1 MGTMR
6 VEREREMAE
15 VGADAVALAA
25 ARALLR
31 VDTRADAAAVLH
43 DAIRDLCGRVVPADA
58 DEDGALPLDVSL
70 GVGEPSVVVPGGS
83 SPVVAERLRRQLP
96 TLLDDALAAAAR
108 CDRYQRQATRART
121 DALTG
126 LAVRGEID
134 ARLAQATD
142 ADVICLM
149 DLDGFKT
156 LNDTRGHAAGDRA
169 LRRFG
174 KLLRSHVRDV
184 DFVGRYGGDEFLLI
198 FVGIPPAVAV
208 ERMAELVLTWAAD
221 GPGAGVSIGVSH
233 VDGRGAA
240 IATAAAD
247 RALYRAKR
255 AGGGVVQ
262 VADAGDYQPPG

>member
-1 MGTMR
+1 MTA
-6 VEREREMAE
+6 ERERESDG

-31 VDTRADAAAVLH
+31 VDTRAEAAAVLH
-43 DAIRDLCGRVVPADA
+43 AAVRELGGRVVPAVVD
-58 DEDGALPLDVSL
+58 DPEALAVDVSL
-70 GVGEPSVVVPGGS
+70 GLGEPCVVVP
-83 SPVVAERLRRQLP
+83 AEQSAGILQRLRRQLP
-96 TLLDDALAAAAR
+96 PVVEDAQAAAAR
-108 CDRYQRQATRART
+108 CDRYQRQARRART

-134 ARLAQATD
+134 ARLAGATD

-198 FVGIPPAVAV
+198 FVGIPLAVAV
-208 ERMAELVLTWAAD
+208 ERMGELVLTWATGD
-221 GPGAGVSIGVSH
+221 PGMGVSIGVSQ
-233 VDGRGAA
+233 VDERGAA

-262 VADAGDYQPPG
+262 LAKAGDYRPPA

>member
-1 MGTMR
+1 MT

-43 DAIRDLCGRVVPADA
+43 AAIRDLCGRVVAADA
-58 DEDGALPLDVSL
+58 DEPGVLPLDVSL
-70 GVGEPSVVVPGGS
+70 GVSEPSVVAPAGS
-83 SPVVAERLRRQLP
+83 SPAVAERLRRELP
-96 TLLDDALAAAAR
+96 TLVEDARAAAAR

-126 LAVRGEID
+126 LPGRGEVD
-134 ARLAQATD
+134 SRLAEVTTD
-142 ADVICLM
+142 DVVCLM
-149 DLDGFKT
+149 DLDGFKS
-156 LNDTRGHAAGDRA
+156 LNDSHGHAAGDRA

-174 KLLRSHVRDV
+174 KLLAASVRDV

-198 FVGIPPAVAV
+198 FAGIPLTVAV
-208 ERMAELVLTWAAD
+208 ERMGDLARSWSEE
-221 GPGAGVSIGVSH
+221 GPGVGVSIGVAQ
-233 VDGRGAA
+233 VDERGAA
-240 IATAAAD
+240 MATAAAD

-255 AGGGVVQ
+255 AGGNGVQ
-262 VADAGDYQPPG
+262 IAGTGDYQPPTQA